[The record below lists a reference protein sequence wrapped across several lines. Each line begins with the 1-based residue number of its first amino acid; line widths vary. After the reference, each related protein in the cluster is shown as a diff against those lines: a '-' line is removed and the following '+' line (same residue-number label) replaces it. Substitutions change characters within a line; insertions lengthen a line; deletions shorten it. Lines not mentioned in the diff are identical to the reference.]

1 MTKGLRGY
9 FLLCAS
15 MIYWLLIA
23 PFRGKGYR
31 LSQVLAQMVRIGVHA
46 VPMAALTTLTI
57 GLVLAMQSAMQLQ
70 SLGAAQYVPRL
81 VASALVRE
89 LAPLIVAIIVIGRSG
104 SAVTAELGTMKV
116 SEEID
121 ALEVMAIPPMSFL
134 ILPRFLA
141 MILMMPVLTVFG
153 IYVGMF
159 GGWLIT
165 YFNLDMST
173 AYYVSHALDYVEPRD
188 IVITLT
194 KSLVFGFLIVTISCH
209 TGLNVRG
216 GAEGVGLATTRSVV
230 LSLFAVFISN
240 AIVTA
245 LFYF

>member
-1 MTKGLRGY
+1 MTKGFGGY
-9 FLLCAS
+9 ALLCAGTV
-15 MIYWLLIA
+15 YWLFIA
-23 PFRGKGYR
+23 PFQGKTYR
-31 LSQVLAQMVRIGVHA
+31 FSQIFSQMVRIGVHA

-57 GLVLAMQSAMQLQ
+57 GLVLAMQSATQLQ
-70 SLGAAQYVPRL
+70 SLGASQYVPGL
-81 VASALVRE
+81 VASSLVRE

-121 ALEVMAIPPMSFL
+121 ALEVMAVPPMSYL

-141 MILMMPVLTVFG
+141 LILMMPVLTVFG

-165 YFNLDMST
+165 YFNLNMST
-173 AYYVSHALDYVEPRD
+173 SYYISHALEYIKPRD
-188 IVITLT
+188 VAISIS

-209 TGLNVRG
+209 TGMNVRG

-230 LSLFAVFISN
+230 LSLFAVFIAN
-240 AIVTA
+240 AFVTA
-245 LFYF
+245 IFYF

>member
-1 MTKGLRGY
+1 
-9 FLLCAS
+9 
-15 MIYWLLIA
+15 
-23 PFRGKGYR
+23 
-31 LSQVLAQMVRIGVHA
+31 
-46 VPMAALTTLTI
+46 
-57 GLVLAMQSAMQLQ
+57 
-70 SLGAAQYVPRL
+70 
-81 VASALVRE
+81 
-89 LAPLIVAIIVIGRSG
+89 
-104 SAVTAELGTMKV
+104 MKV

-159 GGWLIT
+159 GGWLIAF
-165 YFNLDMST
+165 YSLDMST
-173 AYYVSHALDYVEPRD
+173 SYFVSHALDSVNLED
-188 IVITLT
+188 LGVCVS

-230 LSLFAVFISN
+230 LSLFAVFIAN
-240 AIVTA
+240 ALVTTI
-245 LFYF
+245 FYF